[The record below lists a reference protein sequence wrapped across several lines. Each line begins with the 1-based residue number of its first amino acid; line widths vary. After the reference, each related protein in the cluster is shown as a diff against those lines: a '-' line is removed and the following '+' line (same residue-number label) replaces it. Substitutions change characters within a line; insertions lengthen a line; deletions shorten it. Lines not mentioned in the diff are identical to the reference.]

1 MAAKSVYDVVA
12 FDSNGAIVYS
22 ERTTTKVSANKLARE
37 FMPYV
42 NVFTCDIIRNGQ
54 NVARYV
60 KLSPNSGIVIVDG
73 QTKNIRF

>member
-1 MAAKSVYDVVA
+1 MAAKSIYDVVA

-22 ERTTTKVSANKLARE
+22 ERTTTKASANKLARE

-60 KLSPNSGIVIVDG
+60 KLSSNNGVVIANGI
-73 QTKNIRF
+73 TKNIRF